1 MSPRSKSVRLAVLV
15 LAVGAVLGITACSN
29 GTSGSNSS
37 TTTVME
43 SSVSVVD
50 AWARNSPM
58 QVGNGA
64 VFATITNPTSSE
76 DHLVSVSVP
85 STIAKSAELHEV
97 VTVGDMMKM
106 QQVPSIAVPANG
118 SLQLK
123 SGAYHVM
130 LMELVAPLA
139 VGQTFEMTLVL
150 EHGGPIT
157 AMVTV
162 RDM

>member
-1 MSPRSKSVRLAVLV
+1 
-15 LAVGAVLGITACSN
+15 
-29 GTSGSNSS
+29 
-37 TTTVME
+37 
-43 SSVSVVD
+43 
-50 AWARNSPM
+50 M

-157 AMVTV
+157 ALVTV